1 MINYRPLPF
10 NQRLGQA
17 PAVVAPAPAMVVPT
31 YQGYTGLPGVLE
43 TLVVVG
49 VAASAAW
56 VGLRTGMSKQPSDLV
71 KTAGWV
77 GGIGSGLLGLLY
89 LGQKAGVNS
98 GLPKVQVIA

>member
-1 MINYRPLPF
+1 VTPTP
-10 NQRLGQA
+10 A
-17 PAVVAPAPAMVVPT
+17 AVVVPPT
-31 YQGYTGLPGVLE
+31 YSGYTGVPGALE
-43 TLVVVG
+43 TLVVLG

-56 VGLRTGMSKQPSDLV
+56 VGVRTGMSKQPNTLV

-89 LGQKAGVNS
+89 LGQKAGINS